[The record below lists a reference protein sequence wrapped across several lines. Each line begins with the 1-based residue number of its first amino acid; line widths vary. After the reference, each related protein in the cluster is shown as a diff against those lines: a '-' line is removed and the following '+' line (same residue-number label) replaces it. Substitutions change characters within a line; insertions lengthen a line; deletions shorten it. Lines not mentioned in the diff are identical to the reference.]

1 MSSIMRCR
9 SGLIVLLV
17 IGILLSCRG
26 TNPTSSDRKPRPVA
40 STLNPG
46 TRLRAALY
54 RESGFVLW
62 PDSEVL
68 PAPGWVC
75 YSGRSCRT
83 ETCRLDLPYGRRERA
98 ADQVDPQNRERPQ
111 AR

>member
-17 IGILLSCRG
+17 IGILLSCEV
-26 TNPTSSDRKPRPVA
+26 TNPTSSDRKPRPVT

-46 TRLRAALY
+46 AFLRVALY

-62 PDSEVL
+62 PIGEDSYWL
-68 PAPGWVC
+68 PDG
-75 YSGRSCRT
+75 SGFGGAAVIRRT
-83 ETCRLDLPYGRRERA
+83 ERA
-98 ADQVDPQNRERPQ
+98 LLGIDVDPTI
-111 AR
+111 